1 MPDYSDDDF
10 SRGYSVSK
18 NGIITLLHPLS
29 PDTLSD
35 LFDHHPSQM
44 AALQVQQVK
53 LEIETPIRPSPRS
66 RQSQAPNGYIFL
78 VAWGNACLLRIL
90 MTKWFK
96 WYRGIYKINPKLLD
110 RLEAQTLDAL
120 RSTIANIEEGFAR
133 PTTIEY
139 LTFLGYAQASLI
151 ESKGD
156 GQRMAQDGLLAP
168 KPGSKLGDLG
178 IDLRNWH
185 TTLKKSVISAKFLQ
199 SPLSSSKSPLASLK
213 GTYRNLKE
221 SPVKSFSFG
230 YPPVDDFDPSK
241 LTCEMVIELINKT
254 DWHLRQL
261 VVSLE
266 EKLNQDKQY
275 YLIEQARLRGK
286 INWRK

>member
-1 MPDYSDDDF
+1 MPDYSNEDF

-53 LEIETPIRPSPRS
+53 LEMESPVKPALRS
-66 RQSQAPNGYIFL
+66 HQSQAPNGYIFL
-78 VAWGNACLLRIL
+78 VAWSNACLLRVL

-139 LTFLGYAQASLI
+139 LTFLGYTQASLI

-156 GQRMAQDGLLAP
+156 GQRMAQDGLLP
-168 KPGSKLGDLG
+168 RRPESKLADLG
-178 IDLRNWH
+178 IDLADWH
-185 TTLKKSVISAKFLQ
+185 LALKKSIVSSKRSYRTLKDSTGITPPKFLQ
-199 SPLSSSKSPLASLK
+199 SPV
-213 GTYRNLKE
+213 N
-221 SPVKSFSFG
+221 SFKFG
-230 YPPVDDFDPSK
+230 YPPVDDFDPAK
-241 LTCEMVIELINKT
+241 LTYEMLIELTNKT

-261 VVSLE
+261 VRSLE
-266 EKLNQDKQY
+266 EKLNRDKQY
-275 YLIEQARLRGK
+275 YLVEQARLKGK
-286 INWRK
+286 INWKK